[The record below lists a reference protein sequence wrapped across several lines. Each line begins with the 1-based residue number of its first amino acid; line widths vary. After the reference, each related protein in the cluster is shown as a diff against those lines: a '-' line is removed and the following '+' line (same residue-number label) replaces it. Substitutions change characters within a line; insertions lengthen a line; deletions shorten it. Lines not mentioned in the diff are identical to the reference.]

1 MSASDHRRALWRLHV
16 CVLLWGF
23 TAILGKIITLP
34 AMTLVIWRMLIV
46 IGCLAFWP
54 RVWRGLKA
62 MPASLRRTYAALGCI
77 IALHWL
83 SFYGAIKLANAS
95 VAVACLALGSVS
107 AAIIEPLVFRRRHK
121 LSELALG
128 VLAIPGVVLLI
139 GGVPL
144 DMQLGV
150 LVGVI
155 SAVLTATFA
164 VLSKKFVSDA
174 DTASITFVEMI
185 AGTMLL
191 IIVAFFISAEQWFT
205 AAPSATNFGWLL
217 VLALFCTL
225 LPFLLWLS
233 ALHHISAFTTQLTL
247 NLEPVYAIVLAALLF
262 GEHRELTISFY
273 LGVVVICATLLLQP
287 VIQRRFD

>member
-1 MSASDHRRALWRLHV
+1 
-16 CVLLWGF
+16 
-23 TAILGKIITLP
+23 
-34 AMTLVIWRMLIV
+34 
-46 IGCLAFWP
+46 
-54 RVWRGLKA
+54 
-62 MPASLRRTYAALGCI
+62 MPASLRRTYAALGCV

-83 SFYGAIKLANAS
+83 SFYGSIKLANAS

-107 AAIIEPLVFRRRHK
+107 AAIIEPLVFQRRHK

-128 VLAIPGVVLLI
+128 ILAIPGVVLLI

-155 SAVLTATFA
+155 SAVLTATFS

-185 AGTMLL
+185 SGTLLL
-191 IIVAFFISAEQWFT
+191 IILAFFVSDEPWF
-205 AAPSATNFGWLL
+205 ASLPSTSDFGWLL
-217 VLALFCTL
+217 ALALFCTL

-247 NLEPVYAIVLAALLF
+247 NLEPVYAIVLAAILF
-262 GEHRELTISFY
+262 GEHRELTLSFY
-273 LGVVVICATLLLQP
+273 AGVVVILATLLIQP
-287 VIQRRFD
+287 MMQRRLD

>member
-1 MSASDHRRALWRLHV
+1 MSTSDHRRALWQLHA

-34 AMTLVIWRMLIV
+34 AMSLVIWRMLIV
-46 IGCLAFWP
+46 IGCLALWP

-62 MPASLRRTYAALGCI
+62 MPTSLRRTYAALGCV

-107 AAIIEPLVFRRRHK
+107 AAVIEPLVFRRRHK

-128 VLAIPGVVLLI
+128 ILAIPGVVLLI

-174 DTASITFVEMI
+174 DTASITFIEMI
-185 AGTMLL
+185 AGTLLL
-191 IIVAFFISAEQWFT
+191 IIMAFLVFEEPWF
-205 AAPSATNFGWLL
+205 AALPSATDFGWLL

-247 NLEPVYAIVLAALLF
+247 NLEPVYAIALAALLF
-262 GEHRELTISFY
+262 GEHRELTLSFY
-273 LGVVVICATLLLQP
+273 AGVVVILATLLLQP
-287 VIQRRFD
+287 WIQRRLD

>member
-1 MSASDHRRALWRLHV
+1 MSASDHRRALWQLHV

-46 IGCLAFWP
+46 IGCLALWP

>member
-1 MSASDHRRALWRLHV
+1 MSISERRRALWQLHA

-23 TAILGKIITLP
+23 TAILGKLITLS
-34 AMTLVIWRMLIV
+34 AMALVIWRMLIV
-46 IGCLAFWP
+46 IGCLALWP
-54 RVWRGLKA
+54 RVWRGLKN
-62 MPASLRRTYAALGCI
+62 MPAHLQRTYAGLGCV

-83 SFYGAIKLANAS
+83 TFYGAIKLANAS

-107 AAIIEPLVFRRRHK
+107 AAIIEPIALKRRHK
-121 LSELALG
+121 LSEILLG

-144 DMQLGV
+144 EMHLGV

-164 VLSKKFVSDA
+164 VLSKKFVSNA
-174 DTASITFVEMI
+174 DTASITFIEML
-185 AGTMLL
+185 AGTALL
-191 IIVAFFISAEQWFT
+191 IVVASAWSGT
-205 AAPSATNFGWLL
+205 AWLAEPPSGSDLAWLW

-247 NLEPVYAIVLAALLF
+247 NLEPVYAIALAALLF
-262 GEHRELTISFY
+262 GEHRELTLSFY
-273 LGVVVICATLLLQP
+273 AGVGIILATLLLQP
-287 VIQRRFD
+287 LIQRRFD

>member
-1 MSASDHRRALWRLHV
+1 MSTSDHRRALWQLHA

-34 AMTLVIWRMLIV
+34 AMALVIWRMLIV
-46 IGCLAFWP
+46 IGCLALWP

-62 MPASLRRTYAALGCI
+62 MPTSLRRTYASLGCV

-144 DMQLGV
+144 GMQLGV

-174 DTASITFVEMI
+174 DTASITFIEMI

-191 IIVAFFISAEQWFT
+191 IVVASFVSAEQWF
-205 AAPSATNFGWLL
+205 AAPPSSSDFGWLL

-273 LGVVVICATLLLQP
+273 MGVVVILATLLLQP
-287 VIQRRFD
+287 VIQRRLD

>member
-1 MSASDHRRALWRLHV
+1 MNGADHRRALWQLHA

-34 AMTLVIWRMLIV
+34 AMALVIWRMLLV
-46 IGCLAFWP
+46 IACLALWP
-54 RVWRGLKA
+54 RVWRGLVA
-62 MPASLRRTYAALGCI
+62 MPASLRRTYAALGCV

-83 SFYGAIKLANAS
+83 SFYGSIKLANAS

-107 AAIIEPLVFRRRHK
+107 AAIIEPLVFQRRHK

-128 VLAIPGVVLLI
+128 ILAIPGVVLLI

-144 DMQLGV
+144 NMQLGV

-155 SAVLTATFA
+155 SAVLTATFS

-185 AGTMLL
+185 SGTLLL
-191 IIVAFFISAEQWFT
+191 IILAFFVSDEPWF
-205 AAPSATNFGWLL
+205 ASLPSTSDFGWLL
-217 VLALFCTL
+217 ALALFCTL

-247 NLEPVYAIVLAALLF
+247 NLEPVYAILLAAILF
-262 GEHRELTISFY
+262 GEHRELTLSFY
-273 LGVVVICATLLLQP
+273 AGVVVILATLLIQP
-287 VIQRRFD
+287 MMQRRLD

>member
-1 MSASDHRRALWRLHV
+1 
-16 CVLLWGF
+16 LLWGF

-34 AMTLVIWRMLIV
+34 AMALVIWRMLLV
-46 IGCLAFWP
+46 IACLALWP
-54 RVWRGLKA
+54 RVWRGLIA
-62 MPASLRRTYAALGCI
+62 MPTSLRRTYAALGCV

-128 VLAIPGVVLLI
+128 ILAVPGVVLLI

-174 DTASITFVEMI
+174 DTASITFVEMV
-185 AGTMLL
+185 AGTALL
-191 IIVAFFISAEQWFT
+191 IVMAPLFASPSWFSALPSTSDFF
-205 AAPSATNFGWLL
+205 WLL
-217 VLALFCTL
+217 ALALFCTL

-262 GEHRELTISFY
+262 GEHRELTLSFY
-273 LGVVVICATLLLQP
+273 AGVVVILATLVLQP
-287 VIQRRFD
+287 WIQRRLD

>member
-1 MSASDHRRALWRLHV
+1 MSTSDHRRALWQLHA

-34 AMTLVIWRMLIV
+34 AMSLVIWRMLIV
-46 IGCLAFWP
+46 IGCLALWP

-62 MPASLRRTYAALGCI
+62 MPTSLRRTYAALGCV

-107 AAIIEPLVFRRRHK
+107 AAVIEPLVFRRRHK

-128 VLAIPGVVLLI
+128 ILAIPGVVLLV

-174 DTASITFVEMI
+174 DTASITFIEMI
-185 AGTMLL
+185 AGTLLL
-191 IIVAFFISAEQWFT
+191 IIMAFLVFEDPWF
-205 AAPSATNFGWLL
+205 AALPSATDLGWLL

-262 GEHRELTISFY
+262 GEHRELTLSFY
-273 LGVVVICATLLLQP
+273 AGVVVILATLLLQP
-287 VIQRRFD
+287 WIQRRLD

>member
-1 MSASDHRRALWRLHV
+1 MSASDHRRALWQLHA

-34 AMTLVIWRMLIV
+34 AMALVIWRMLIV
-46 IGCLAFWP
+46 VGCLALWP
-54 RVWRGLKA
+54 RVWRGLKIMSA
-62 MPASLRRTYAALGCI
+62 QLQRTYAALGCV

-107 AAIIEPLVFRRRHK
+107 AAIIEPLVFRRKHK
-121 LSELALG
+121 FSELALG

-150 LVGVI
+150 FVGVI
-155 SAVLTATFA
+155 SAVLTAIFA

-174 DTASITFVEMI
+174 DTASITFIEMI
-185 AGTMLL
+185 AGTVLL
-191 IIVAFFISAEQWFT
+191 ILVASTFSSEPWFAEL
-205 AAPSATNFGWLL
+205 PSTSDLGWLW

-247 NLEPVYAIVLAALLF
+247 NLEPVYAIALAALLF
-262 GEHRELTISFY
+262 GEHRELTLSFY
-273 LGVVVICATLLLQP
+273 AGVAVILATLLLQP
-287 VIQRRFD
+287 LIQRRLD

>member
-1 MSASDHRRALWRLHV
+1 MSTSDHRRALWQLHA

-46 IGCLAFWP
+46 IGCLALWP

>member
-1 MSASDHRRALWRLHV
+1 MSTPDQRRALWQLHA

-34 AMTLVIWRMLIV
+34 AMALVIWRMLIV
-46 IGCLAFWP
+46 IGCLALWP

-62 MPASLRRTYAALGCI
+62 MPLALQRTYAALGCV

-174 DTASITFVEMI
+174 DTASITFIEMI
-185 AGTMLL
+185 AGTTLL
-191 IIVAFFISAEQWFT
+191 IVVASFVSAEQWF
-205 AAPSATNFGWLL
+205 AAPPSSSDFGWLL

-273 LGVVVICATLLLQP
+273 MGVVVILATLLLQP
-287 VIQRRFD
+287 VIQRRLD

>member
-1 MSASDHRRALWRLHV
+1 MSASDHRRALWQLHA

-34 AMTLVIWRMLIV
+34 AMALVIWRMLIV
-46 IGCLAFWP
+46 IGCLALWP

-62 MPASLRRTYAALGCI
+62 MPASLRRTYAVLGCI

-107 AAIIEPLVFRRRHK
+107 AAIIEPLVFRRPHK

-174 DTASITFVEMI
+174 DTASITFIEMV
-185 AGTMLL
+185 AGTLLLL
-191 IIVAFFISAEQWFT
+191 IVALYAAEEPSF
-205 AAPSATNFGWLL
+205 AALPSASDLGWLL

-262 GEHRELTISFY
+262 GEHRELMLSFY
-273 LGVVVICATLLLQP
+273 VGVVVILATLVLQP
-287 VIQRRFD
+287 WIQRRLD

>member
-1 MSASDHRRALWRLHV
+1 MTSSDHRRALWQLHA

-34 AMTLVIWRMLIV
+34 AMSLVIWRMLIV
-46 IGCLAFWP
+46 IGCLALWP

-62 MPASLRRTYAALGCI
+62 MPTSLRRTYAALGCV

-107 AAIIEPLVFRRRHK
+107 AAVIEPLVFRRRHK

-128 VLAIPGVVLLI
+128 ILAIPGVVLLI

-174 DTASITFVEMI
+174 DTASITFIEMI
-185 AGTMLL
+185 AGTLLL
-191 IIVAFFISAEQWFT
+191 IIMAFLVFEEPWFSAL
-205 AAPSATNFGWLL
+205 PSATDFGWLL

-262 GEHRELTISFY
+262 GEHRELTLSFY
-273 LGVVVICATLLLQP
+273 AGVVVILATLLLQP
-287 VIQRRFD
+287 WIQRRLD

>member
-1 MSASDHRRALWRLHV
+1 MTSSDHRRALWQLHA

-34 AMTLVIWRMLIV
+34 AMSLVIWRMLIV
-46 IGCLAFWP
+46 IGCLALWP

-62 MPASLRRTYAALGCI
+62 MPTSLRRTYAALGCV

-107 AAIIEPLVFRRRHK
+107 AAVIEPLVFRRRHK

-128 VLAIPGVVLLI
+128 ILAIPGVVLLI

-174 DTASITFVEMI
+174 DTASITFIEMI
-185 AGTMLL
+185 AGTLLL
-191 IIVAFFISAEQWFT
+191 IIMAFLVFEEAWF
-205 AAPSATNFGWLL
+205 AALPSATDFSWLL

-262 GEHRELTISFY
+262 GEHRELTLSFY
-273 LGVVVICATLLLQP
+273 AGVVVILATLLLQP
-287 VIQRRFD
+287 WIQRRLD

>member
-1 MSASDHRRALWRLHV
+1 MSTSDHRRALWQLHA

-34 AMTLVIWRMLIV
+34 AMSLVIWRMLIV
-46 IGCLAFWP
+46 IGCLALWP

-62 MPASLRRTYAALGCI
+62 MPTSLRRTYAALGCV

-107 AAIIEPLVFRRRHK
+107 AAVIEPLVFRRRHK

-128 VLAIPGVVLLI
+128 ILAIPGVVLLV

-174 DTASITFVEMI
+174 DTASITFIEMI
-185 AGTMLL
+185 AGTLLL
-191 IIVAFFISAEQWFT
+191 IIMTFLVFEEAWF
-205 AAPSATNFGWLL
+205 AALPSATDFGWLL

-262 GEHRELTISFY
+262 GEHRELTLSFY
-273 LGVVVICATLLLQP
+273 AGVVVILATLLLQP
-287 VIQRRFD
+287 WIQRRLD

>member
-46 IGCLAFWP
+46 IGCLALWP

-273 LGVVVICATLLLQP
+273 LGVVVIFATLLLQP

>member
-1 MSASDHRRALWRLHV
+1 MSTADHRRALWQLHA

-34 AMTLVIWRMLIV
+34 AMALVIWRMLIV
-46 IGCLAFWP
+46 IGCLALWP

-62 MPASLRRTYAALGCI
+62 MPAPLQRTYAALGCV

-174 DTASITFVEMI
+174 DTASITFLEMI

-191 IIVAFFISAEQWFT
+191 IIVAFFVSAEQWF
-205 AAPSATNFGWLL
+205 AAPPSATDFGWLL

-273 LGVVVICATLLLQP
+273 VGVVVILATLLLQP
-287 VIQRRFD
+287 VIQRRLD

>member
-1 MSASDHRRALWRLHV
+1 MSTSDHRRALWQLHA

-34 AMTLVIWRMLIV
+34 AMSLVIWRMLIV
-46 IGCLAFWP
+46 IGCLALWP

-62 MPASLRRTYAALGCI
+62 MPTSLRRTYAALGCV

-107 AAIIEPLVFRRRHK
+107 AAVIEPLVFRRRHK

-128 VLAIPGVVLLI
+128 ILAIPGVVLLV

-174 DTASITFVEMI
+174 DTASITFIEMI
-185 AGTMLL
+185 AGTLLL
-191 IIVAFFISAEQWFT
+191 IIMAFLAFEEAWF
-205 AAPSATNFGWLL
+205 AALPSATDFSWLL

-247 NLEPVYAIVLAALLF
+247 NL
-262 GEHRELTISFY
+262 
-273 LGVVVICATLLLQP
+273 
-287 VIQRRFD
+287 

>member
-1 MSASDHRRALWRLHV
+1 MSTSDHRRALWQLHA

-34 AMTLVIWRMLIV
+34 AMSLVIWRMLIV
-46 IGCLAFWP
+46 IGCLALWP

-62 MPASLRRTYAALGCI
+62 MPTSLRRTYAALGCV

-107 AAIIEPLVFRRRHK
+107 AAVIEPLVFRRRHK

-128 VLAIPGVVLLI
+128 ILAIPGVVLLV

-174 DTASITFVEMI
+174 DTASITFIEMI
-185 AGTMLL
+185 AGTLLL
-191 IIVAFFISAEQWFT
+191 IIMAFLVFEEPWF
-205 AAPSATNFGWLL
+205 AALPSATDLGWLL

-247 NLEPVYAIVLAALLF
+247 NLEPVYAIALAALLF
-262 GEHRELTISFY
+262 GEHRELTLSFY
-273 LGVVVICATLLLQP
+273 AGVVVILATLLLQP
-287 VIQRRFD
+287 WIQRRLD

>member
-1 MSASDHRRALWRLHV
+1 MNGADHRRALWPLHA

-34 AMTLVIWRMLIV
+34 AMALVIWRMLLV
-46 IGCLAFWP
+46 IACLALWP
-54 RVWRGLKA
+54 RVWRGLIA
-62 MPASLRRTYAALGCI
+62 MPTSLRRTYAALGCV

-128 VLAIPGVVLLI
+128 ILAIPGVVLLI

-155 SAVLTATFA
+155 SAVLTAMFA

-185 AGTMLL
+185 AGTALL
-191 IIVAFFISAEQWFT
+191 IVMAPVFSSESWFSAL
-205 AAPSATNFGWLL
+205 PSTSDFGWLL
-217 VLALFCTL
+217 ALALFCTL

-262 GEHRELTISFY
+262 GEHRELTLSFY
-273 LGVVVICATLLLQP
+273 AGVVVILATLVLQP
-287 VIQRRFD
+287 WIQRRLD

>member
-1 MSASDHRRALWRLHV
+1 MNGADHRRALWQLHS

-34 AMTLVIWRMLIV
+34 AMALVIWRMLLV
-46 IGCLAFWP
+46 IACLALWP
-54 RVWRGLKA
+54 RVWRGLIA
-62 MPASLRRTYAALGCI
+62 MPTSLRRTYAALGCV

-128 VLAIPGVVLLI
+128 ILAVPGVVLLI

-174 DTASITFVEMI
+174 DTASITFVEMV
-185 AGTMLL
+185 AGTALL
-191 IIVAFFISAEQWFT
+191 IVMAPLFASPSWFSAL
-205 AAPSATNFGWLL
+205 PSTSDFGWLL
-217 VLALFCTL
+217 ALALFCTL

-262 GEHRELTISFY
+262 GEHRELTLSFY
-273 LGVVVICATLLLQP
+273 AGVVVILATLVLQP
-287 VIQRRFD
+287 WIQRRLD